1 MCHWNNELS
10 MDIYKI
16 EPSDFLDES
25 IYVNLMEYYIDR
37 QKFSTDIIAAK
48 NLIKVLRKHLRTKV
62 EAGKASRGKYYAR
75 YGTDPSTTTE
85 VLAETMPLA
94 VSRLALLALTKSV

>member
-1 MCHWNNELS
+1 
-10 MDIYKI
+10 
-16 EPSDFLDES
+16 
-25 IYVNLMEYYIDR
+25 
-37 QKFSTDIIAAK
+37 
-48 NLIKVLRKHLRTKV
+48 V

-94 VSRLALLALTKSV
+94 VSRMALLALTKSV